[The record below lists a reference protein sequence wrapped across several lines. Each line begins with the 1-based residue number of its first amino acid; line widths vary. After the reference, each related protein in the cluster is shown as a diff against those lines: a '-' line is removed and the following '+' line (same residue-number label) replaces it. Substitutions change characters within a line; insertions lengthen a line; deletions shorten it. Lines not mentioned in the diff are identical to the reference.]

1 MLDAGV
7 ERNRQLGTLLRGAQE
22 WGDPQSAVR
31 CKARAALR
39 EGEWPEQTVERALD
53 FALLDFER
61 ALRAQ
66 VPSTPPA
73 SSGSQSVLCILA
85 GNIVGPAVTCAY
97 CAAAT
102 CTRLIMKSSH
112 SERRLAGLV
121 AEQFD
126 GLGPPLRGM
135 LQPVYWK
142 GGNTEPEAEI
152 LRAARRVVVFGRD
165 ETIASLEQRA
175 PAQTRV
181 IGYGDGVSV
190 GFVSQAADIA
200 AAARASS
207 WDVAMFDQ
215 RGCMS
220 PQTIYVEGDDSKA
233 VLFAQALVYEL
244 DRRENDLPRARPD
257 DAEKVALAD
266 VLRRLQV
273 AALPAATHALGTILV
288 GPKKHGVPAFVV
300 AVAPFAPPTI
310 VGFGRVVV
318 VKPCADARAAVAAAA
333 ALGSKLETVGI
344 DGVPAS
350 VFASAGARRVCPLGE
365 MQAPPFGYRPRIA
378 DFLAEIA

>member
-7 ERNRQLGTLLRGAQE
+7 EQNWQLGTLLRGAQE
-22 WGDPQSAVR
+22 WGDSQSAVR

-39 EGEWPEQTVERALD
+39 DGEWPEQTVERALD

-61 ALRAQ
+61 VLSQLRSS
-66 VPSTPPA
+66 PL
-73 SSGSQSVLCILA
+73 SGSASQSLLCVLP
-85 GNIVGPAVTCAY
+85 GNIIGPAVTCAY
-97 CAAAT
+97 CAAAAGP
-102 CTRLIMKSSH
+102 RLIMKSSQ
-112 SERRLAGLV
+112 SERRLAELV

-142 GGNTEPEAEI
+142 GGDTEREAEI
-152 LRAARRVVVFGRD
+152 LRAVRRVIVFGRD

-175 PAQTRV
+175 PATTRV

-220 PQTIYVEGDDSKA
+220 PQTIYVEGDDSRA
-233 VLFAQALVYEL
+233 VLFAQALAYEL
-244 DRRENDLPRARPD
+244 DSRENDLPRARPD
-257 DAEKVALAD
+257 DAEKTALAD
-266 VLRRLQV
+266 VMRRLQV
-273 AALPAATHALGTILV
+273 TALPAATHALGTMHF
-288 GPKKHGVPAFVV
+288 GPKKHGVPAFIVT
-300 AVAPFAPPTI
+300 VAPFAAPTST
-310 VGFGRVVV
+310 GFGRVAV
-318 VKPCADARAAVAAAA
+318 VKPCADAGAAAGAAA

-344 DGVPAS
+344 AGGPAS
-350 VFASAGARRVCPLGE
+350 VFARAGARRVCPLGE

-378 DFLAEIA
+378 DFLAETA